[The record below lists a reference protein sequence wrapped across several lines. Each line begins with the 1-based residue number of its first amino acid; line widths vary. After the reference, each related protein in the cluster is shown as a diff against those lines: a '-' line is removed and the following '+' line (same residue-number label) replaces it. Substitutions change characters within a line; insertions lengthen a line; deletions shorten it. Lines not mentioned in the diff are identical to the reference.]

1 MGYKLREV
9 LVPSLPKGAPDIR
22 ILHFSDLHLTPN
34 RKREIEFIKS
44 WVTLKPD
51 LVVATGDFL
60 AHRDAVEIVLDSLD
74 ELLNLPGLF
83 VFGSNDYFAPRFKNP
98 LTYLG
103 KNYGIHKLG
112 AKLPTEELESKLTRG
127 GWINLNNRRTAISI
141 RELEIDV
148 RGTNDAHLGLDE
160 YSKIQGKPNSDFS
173 IGVTHAPY
181 VRVLESMKRDGV
193 ELILAGHTH
202 GGQIRFP
209 GFGRSYAMTTNCD
222 LPNWRARGLTR
233 IGSDPWLNVS
243 AGVGYSP
250 FVPFRIL
257 CSSEVSIITLTKR

>member
-1 MGYKLREV
+1 
-9 LVPSLPKGAPDIR
+9 VPSLPKGAPDIR

-34 RKREIEFIKS
+34 RKKEIKFIKS

-51 LVVATGDFL
+51 LVVSTGDFL
-60 AHRDAVEIVLDSLD
+60 AHRDAVETVLDSLD
-74 ELLNLPGLF
+74 ELLNLPGLY
-83 VFGSNDYFAPRFKNP
+83 VFGSNDYYSPRFKNP

-103 KNYGIHKLG
+103 KNYGTHKLG
-112 AKLPTEELESKLTRG
+112 AKLPTEVLESKLTRR

-141 RELEIDV
+141 RGLDIDV
-148 RGTNDAHLGLDE
+148 RGTNDAHLGLDD
-160 YSKIQGKPNSDFS
+160 YSKIQGKPKSEFS

-181 VRVLESMKRDGV
+181 DRVLDSMKRDGV

-209 GFGRSYAMTTNCD
+209 GFRRSYAITTNCD

-250 FVPFRIL
+250 FVPFRIF
-257 CSSEVSIITLTKR
+257 CSSEVSIITLTNE